1 VQKFTRPITREIEL
15 GGERL
20 ALTLDQKGI
29 SVRVL
34 GTRNKPP
41 RELTWGAVLSLLG
54 RQKTAA
60 AEPTA
65 EELAAAIKALKTPP
79 APAAEKAP
87 AAPAQG
93 GTTTGEGD
101 PVKDLLTRLEQW
113 LKEHRPRYLKALRPG
128 ATAAELDALQT
139 ALGVPV
145 PDGLRKLLAWHNGQ
159 AGDFVGCFEGSWR
172 LLGTDRIASLHRE
185 LLANADNGWE
195 RSLIPFLED
204 DRDNCVFLDGGQAE
218 APVRAYW
225 QVTKQ
230 RPVLAPSLAAWLKDF
245 VEAVLRGE
253 YTQDPERGD
262 FLRSS

>member
-20 ALTLDQKGI
+20 ALTLDNDGI
-29 SVRVL
+29 SVRVV
-34 GTRNKPP
+34 GTRNKPA
-41 RELTWGAVLSLLG
+41 RRLSWAAVLGLLG
-54 RQKTAA
+54 RPKTAA

-65 EELAAAIKALKTPP
+65 EEMAAAIKALKTG
-79 APAAEKAP
+79 PAAEKAP
-87 AAPAQG
+87 ATTAQG

-101 PVKDLLTRLEQW
+101 PVKALLGRLEQW
-113 LKEHRPRYLKALRPG
+113 LKEHRPRYAAALSPG

-139 ALGVPV
+139 ALGVPL
-145 PDGLRKLLAWHNGQ
+145 PDSLRTLLAWHNGQ
-159 AGDFVGCFEGSWR
+159 AGDFVGCFEASWR
-172 LLGTDRIASLHRE
+172 LLGKDRIAALRRE
-185 LLANADNGWE
+185 LLANAENGWE
-195 RSLIPFLED
+195 RPWIPFLED
-204 DRDNCVFLDGGQAE
+204 DRDNCVFLDTGQPE

-245 VEAVLRGE
+245 VEAVIRGE